1 MPALT
6 LLVSL
11 VSLLVSLLMSL
22 LVLLVSLL
30 VLLVSFL
37 VARIATGCIH
47 DILLGL
53 LCCVDGEG
61 REKRLADVDRCEK
74 QAAELVQQATAV
86 PLGLVSTR
94 HRLTPYCFHALLQYL
109 RHLQLPW
116 TPAAQY
122 RGLCDD
128 HQQRCFCF
136 CCQHYM
142 L

>member
-30 VLLVSFL
+30 VLLVSLLELLVSFL

-47 DILLGL
+47 DTLLGL
-53 LCCVDGEG
+53 VCCVGGEG

-86 PLGLVSTR
+86 PLGLVSTC
-94 HRLTPYCFHALLQYL
+94 HRLTP
-109 RHLQLPW
+109 
-116 TPAAQY
+116 
-122 RGLCDD
+122 
-128 HQQRCFCF
+128 
-136 CCQHYM
+136 CCIIHSTE
-142 L
+142 